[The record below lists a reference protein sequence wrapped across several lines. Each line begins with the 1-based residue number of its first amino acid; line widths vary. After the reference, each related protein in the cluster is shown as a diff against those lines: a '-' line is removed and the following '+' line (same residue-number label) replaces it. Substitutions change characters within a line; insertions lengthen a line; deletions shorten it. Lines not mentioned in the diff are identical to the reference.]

1 MSERNVVELDVRPI
15 LKAKGDPFNTIMSA
29 VKALKDGDELI
40 LHATFKPLP
49 LLTVMKKKG
58 YKNECTQVEKG
69 HWSVRFWRD
78 EDGE

>member
-1 MSERNVVELDVRPI
+1 MEDKNVVELDVRPI
-15 LKAKGDPFNTIMSA
+15 LKAKGDPFNTIMTA
-29 VKALKDGDELI
+29 VKALKEGDVLV

-58 YKNECTQVEKG
+58 YNSEATQVEKG

-78 EDGE
+78 ENAS